1 MSTPW
6 QVLYRLDATQANM
19 QDHIHVNSPCKL
31 TCDALQILNNTQTHK
46 TFLQLKIS
54 NPLDVS
60 QTSCAAS
67 ITLHAH
73 NGQDYVFPQEPLAL
87 SLDAH
92 ASFEM
97 EPLEISVQDVTSA
110 DVYIWQNSDS
120 HASNSLESDP
130 VEPAVNPAAG
140 VMPEAVNPAA
150 GVIPEAVNPAAGV
163 MPEVGVIPELAVEP
177 TVNPTADVMP
187 TMVMPS
193 ANNLADND
201 QGLTAQTDA
210 LSNDSTTAQPHT
222 IGYVQAANTHA
233 LKQQTPA
240 QKNKKKIIVISLIV
254 ALVCIAAIAAGAF
267 WYLHNQ
273 QVQNQQQEQADQ
285 DATSEDSSADQ
296 SDNSPSKTPATLSI
310 SCNPSKPF
318 WGIWV
323 YESDDKKD
331 ADDHAHDF
339 TSHGFTAIT
348 VDTATIP
355 EAKFTKKYAV
365 TVGTWKD
372 EASTK
377 DAIQALKDA
386 GYGTFKPTY
395 SGKISS
401 SSSAASVTLECVSST
416 GTTLSGSV
424 RRDANGYVLA
434 DSDTHTYTA
443 EEITAKN
450 LTPAELCIA
459 WNEPFAR
466 KGYAFSNAGLQTYF
480 ERNCPWYKCTHA
492 SVSLQGVE
500 AANNELFK
508 SYAKEHSDF
517 SPWLYLKV

>member
-97 EPLEISVQDVTSA
+97 EPLEISVQDVASA
-110 DVYIWQNSDS
+110 DVYTWQNADA
-120 HASNSLESDP
+120 HEVNSLESDAI
-130 VEPAVNPAAG
+130 EPAVNPAAG
-140 VMPEAVNPAA
+140 VMPEAVNPA
-150 GVIPEAVNPAAGV
+150 V
-163 MPEVGVIPELAVEP
+163 
-177 TVNPTADVMP
+177 DVMP
-187 TMVMPS
+187 TTVMPS
-193 ANNLADND
+193 ANNLADNN
-201 QGLTAQTDA
+201 QGLTAQTGA
-210 LSNDSTTAQPHT
+210 LNSDSTAAQPHT
-222 IGYVQAANTHA
+222 IGYVQAANA
-233 LKQQTPA
+233 SVPKQKA
-240 QKNKKKIIVISLIV
+240 QKNKKKIIIISLIV

-267 WYLHNQ
+267 WYLHTQ
-273 QVQNQQQEQADQ
+273 QEQNQQQEQANQ

-296 SDNSPSKTPATLSI
+296 SDNSSSKATATLSI

-331 ADDHAHDF
+331 ADDHSHDF

-348 VDTATIP
+348 VDTVTIP

>member
-97 EPLEISVQDVTSA
+97 EPLEISVQDVTGA
-110 DVYIWQNSDS
+110 DVYIWQNADA
-120 HASNSLESDP
+120 HEANSLESDAI
-130 VEPAVNPAAG
+130 EPAVNPAAG

-150 GVIPEAVNPAAGV
+150 GV
-163 MPEVGVIPELAVEP
+163 MPEPAVEP

-193 ANNLADND
+193 VNNLADNHQD
-201 QGLTAQTDA
+201 LTAQTGA
-210 LSNDSTTAQPHT
+210 LNSDSTTAQPHT
-222 IGYVQAANTHA
+222 IGYVQAANA
-233 LKQQTPA
+233 SVPKQKA
-240 QKNKKKIIVISLIV
+240 QKNKKKIIIISLIV

-267 WYLHNQ
+267 WYLHTQ
-273 QVQNQQQEQADQ
+273 QEQNQQQEQANQ
-285 DATSEDSSADQ
+285 DATSKDSSADQ
-296 SDNSPSKTPATLSI
+296 SDNSSSKATATLSI

-372 EASTK
+372 EVSTK
-377 DAIQALKDA
+377 DAVQALKDA

-508 SYAKEHSDF
+508 SYAKGRGDY

>member
-97 EPLEISVQDVTSA
+97 EPLEISVQDVASA
-110 DVYIWQNSDS
+110 DVYIWQNADA
-120 HASNSLESDP
+120 HEVNSLESDAI
-130 VEPAVNPAAG
+130 EPAVNPAAG
-140 VMPEAVNPAA
+140 VMPEAVNPA
-150 GVIPEAVNPAAGV
+150 V
-163 MPEVGVIPELAVEP
+163 
-177 TVNPTADVMP
+177 DVMP
-187 TMVMPS
+187 TTVMPS
-193 ANNLADND
+193 ANNLADNN
-201 QGLTAQTDA
+201 QGLTAQTGA
-210 LSNDSTTAQPHT
+210 LNSDSTAAQPHT

-233 LKQQTPA
+233 PKQQTPV
-240 QKNKKKIIVISLIV
+240 QKNKKKIIIISLIV

-267 WYLHNQ
+267 WYLHTQ
-273 QVQNQQQEQADQ
+273 QEQNQQQEQADQ
-285 DATSEDSSADQ
+285 DVTSEDSSADQ
-296 SDNSPSKTPATLSI
+296 SDNSSSKTPATLSI

-377 DAIQALKDA
+377 DAVQALKDA
-386 GYGTFKPTY
+386 GYGTFKPSY

-401 SSSAASVTLECVSST
+401 SSSATSVTLECVSST
-416 GTTLSGSV
+416 GATLSGSV

-434 DSDTHTYTA
+434 DSDTHTYIA

-508 SYAKEHSDF
+508 SYAKGRGDY

>member
-6 QVLYRLDATQANM
+6 QVLYRLDATQTNM
-19 QDHIHVNSPCKL
+19 QDHIHVNSLCKL

-54 NPLDVS
+54 NPFDAP

-67 ITLHAH
+67 ITLHARD
-73 NGQDYVFPQEPLAL
+73 GQDYVFPQEPLAL

-97 EPLEISVQDVTSA
+97 EPLEISVQDVTGA

-120 HASNSLESDP
+120 HESNSLESDA
-130 VEPAVNPAAG
+130 VEPTVDSAAG
-140 VMPEAVNPAA
+140 VVTEAVNPAA
-150 GVIPEAVNPAAGV
+150 GVVPEA
-163 MPEVGVIPELAVEP
+163 GVIPEPAVEP

-193 ANNLADND
+193 VNNLADNN
-201 QGLTAQTDA
+201 QGLTAQIGA
-210 LSNDSTTAQPHT
+210 LPNVSATTQPHT
-222 IGYVQAANTHA
+222 MGYMQSANA
-233 LKQQTPA
+233 SASKQKA
-240 QKNKKKIIVISLIV
+240 QKNKKKIIIISLIV
-254 ALVCIAAIAAGAF
+254 ALVCITAIAAGAF
-267 WYLHNQ
+267 WYLHTQ
-273 QVQNQQQEQADQ
+273 QEQNQQQEQADQ

-296 SDNSPSKTPATLSI
+296 SDNSSSKTPATLSI

-377 DAIQALKDA
+377 DAVQALKDA

-401 SSSAASVTLECVSST
+401 PSSAASVTLECVSST
-416 GTTLSGSV
+416 GATLSGSV

-434 DSDTHTYTA
+434 DSDTHAYTA
-443 EEITAKN
+443 EELAAKN
-450 LTPAELCIA
+450 LTPAELCVA

-466 KGYAFSNAGLQTYF
+466 KGYWFSNTGLQTYF

-508 SYAKEHSDF
+508 SYAKGRGDY

>member
-6 QVLYRLDATQANM
+6 QVLYRLDATQTNM

-54 NPLDVS
+54 NPFDAP

-67 ITLHAH
+67 ITLHTRD
-73 NGQDYVFPQEPLAL
+73 GQGYVFPQEPLAL

-97 EPLEISVQDVTSA
+97 EPLEISVQDVTGA
-110 DVYIWQNSDS
+110 DVYIWQNADA
-120 HASNSLESDP
+120 HEANSLESDA
-130 VEPAVNPAAG
+130 VEPAVDSVAG
-140 VMPEAVNPAA
+140 VVPEA
-150 GVIPEAVNPAAGV
+150 GVIPEP
-163 MPEVGVIPELAVEP
+163 AVEP

-193 ANNLADND
+193 VNNLADNN
-201 QGLTAQTDA
+201 QGLTAQIGA
-210 LSNDSTTAQPHT
+210 LPNVSAAIQPHT

-233 LKQQTPA
+233 PKQQTPA

-273 QVQNQQQEQADQ
+273 QVQNQQQKQADQ
-285 DATSEDSSADQ
+285 DVTSEDSSADQ
-296 SDNSPSKTPATLSI
+296 SDNSSSKTPATLSI

-355 EAKFTKKYAV
+355 AAKFIKKYAV

-377 DAIQALKDA
+377 DAVQALKDA
-386 GYGTFKPTY
+386 GYGTFKPSY

-401 SSSAASVTLECVSST
+401 SSSATSVTLECVSST
-416 GTTLSGSV
+416 GATLSGSV

-434 DSDTHTYTA
+434 DSDTHAYTT
-443 EEITAKN
+443 EELAAKN
-450 LTPAELCIA
+450 LTPAELCVA

-466 KGYAFSNAGLQTYF
+466 KGYWFSNTGLQTYF

-508 SYAKEHSDF
+508 SYAKGRGDY

>member
-97 EPLEISVQDVTSA
+97 EPLEISVQDVASA
-110 DVYIWQNSDS
+110 DVYIWQNADA
-120 HASNSLESDP
+120 HESNSIESDV

-140 VMPEAVNPAA
+140 VA
-150 GVIPEAVNPAAGV
+150 PEAVNPAAGV
-163 MPEVGVIPELAVEP
+163 MPEPAVEP

-193 ANNLADND
+193 VNNLADNHQD
-201 QGLTAQTDA
+201 LTAQTGA
-210 LSNDSTTAQPHT
+210 LNSDSTTAQPHT
-222 IGYVQAANTHA
+222 IGYVQAANA
-233 LKQQTPA
+233 SVPKQKA
-240 QKNKKKIIVISLIV
+240 QKNKKKIIIISLIV

-267 WYLHNQ
+267 WYLHTQ
-273 QVQNQQQEQADQ
+273 QEQNQQQEQANQ

-296 SDNSPSKTPATLSI
+296 SDNSSSKATATLSI

-348 VDTATIP
+348 VDTVTIP

-508 SYAKEHSDF
+508 SYAKGRGDY

>member
-150 GVIPEAVNPAAGV
+150 GV

-177 TVNPTADVMP
+177 TVNPTADVIP

-193 ANNLADND
+193 ANNLADNN

-210 LSNDSTTAQPHT
+210 LNSDSTTAQPHT

-233 LKQQTPA
+233 PKQQTPV
-240 QKNKKKIIVISLIV
+240 QKNKKKIIIISLIV
-254 ALVCIAAIAAGAF
+254 ALVCIAAIAAG
-267 WYLHNQ
+267 
-273 QVQNQQQEQADQ
+273 
-285 DATSEDSSADQ
+285 
-296 SDNSPSKTPATLSI
+296 
-310 SCNPSKPF
+310 
-318 WGIWV
+318 
-323 YESDDKKD
+323 
-331 ADDHAHDF
+331 
-339 TSHGFTAIT
+339 
-348 VDTATIP
+348 
-355 EAKFTKKYAV
+355 
-365 TVGTWKD
+365 
-372 EASTK
+372 
-377 DAIQALKDA
+377 
-386 GYGTFKPTY
+386 TF
-395 SGKISS
+395 
-401 SSSAASVTLECVSST
+401 
-416 GTTLSGSV
+416 
-424 RRDANGYVLA
+424 
-434 DSDTHTYTA
+434 
-443 EEITAKN
+443 
-450 LTPAELCIA
+450 
-459 WNEPFAR
+459 
-466 KGYAFSNAGLQTYF
+466 
-480 ERNCPWYKCTHA
+480 
-492 SVSLQGVE
+492 
-500 AANNELFK
+500 
-508 SYAKEHSDF
+508 
-517 SPWLYLKV
+517 

>member
-97 EPLEISVQDVTSA
+97 EPLEISVQDVASA
-110 DVYIWQNSDS
+110 DVYIWQNADA
-120 HASNSLESDP
+120 HEVNSLESDAI
-130 VEPAVNPAAG
+130 EPAVNPAAG
-140 VMPEAVNPAA
+140 VMPEP
-150 GVIPEAVNPAAGV
+150 
-163 MPEVGVIPELAVEP
+163 AVEP

-193 ANNLADND
+193 ANNLADNN
-201 QGLTAQTDA
+201 QGLTAQTGA
-210 LSNDSTTAQPHT
+210 LNSDSTTAQPHT
-222 IGYVQAANTHA
+222 IGYVQAANA
-233 LKQQTPA
+233 SVPKQKA
-240 QKNKKKIIVISLIV
+240 QKNKKKIIIISLIV

-267 WYLHNQ
+267 WYLHTQ
-273 QVQNQQQEQADQ
+273 QEQNQQQEQANQ

-296 SDNSPSKTPATLSI
+296 SDNSSSKATATLSI

-348 VDTATIP
+348 VDTVTIP

-508 SYAKEHSDF
+508 SYAKGRGDY

>member
-54 NPLDVS
+54 NPLDAP

-92 ASFEM
+92 TSFEM
-97 EPLEISVQDVTSA
+97 EPLEISVQDVASA
-110 DVYIWQNSDS
+110 DVYMWQNSDS
-120 HASNSLESDP
+120 HESNSLESDA
-130 VEPAVNPAAG
+130 VEPAVNP
-140 VMPEAVNPAA
+140 
-150 GVIPEAVNPAAGV
+150 
-163 MPEVGVIPELAVEP
+163 
-177 TVNPTADVMP
+177 TADVIP

-193 ANNLADND
+193 ANNLADNN

-210 LSNDSTTAQPHT
+210 LNSDSTTAQPHT

-233 LKQQTPA
+233 PKQQTPV
-240 QKNKKKIIVISLIV
+240 QKNKKKIIIISLIV

-267 WYLHNQ
+267 WYLHTQ
-273 QVQNQQQEQADQ
+273 QEQNQQQEQADQ
-285 DATSEDSSADQ
+285 DVTSEDSSADQ
-296 SDNSPSKTPATLSI
+296 SDNSSSKTPATLSI

-377 DAIQALKDA
+377 DAVQALKDA
-386 GYGTFKPTY
+386 GYGTFKPSY

-401 SSSAASVTLECVSST
+401 SSSATSVTLECVSST
-416 GTTLSGSV
+416 GATLSGSV

-434 DSDTHTYTA
+434 DSDTHEYTA
-443 EEITAKN
+443 EELAAKN

-508 SYAKEHSDF
+508 SYAKGRGDY

>member
-97 EPLEISVQDVTSA
+97 EPLEISVQDVASA
-110 DVYIWQNSDS
+110 DVYIWQNADA
-120 HASNSLESDP
+120 HEVNSLESDAI
-130 VEPAVNPAAG
+130 EPAVNPAAG
-140 VMPEAVNPAA
+140 VMPEAVNPA
-150 GVIPEAVNPAAGV
+150 V
-163 MPEVGVIPELAVEP
+163 
-177 TVNPTADVMP
+177 DVMP
-187 TMVMPS
+187 TTVMPS
-193 ANNLADND
+193 ANNLADNN
-201 QGLTAQTDA
+201 QGLTAQTGA
-210 LSNDSTTAQPHT
+210 LNSDSTAAQPHT
-222 IGYVQAANTHA
+222 IGYVQAANA
-233 LKQQTPA
+233 SVPKQKA
-240 QKNKKKIIVISLIV
+240 QKNKKKIIIISLIV

-267 WYLHNQ
+267 WYLHTQ
-273 QVQNQQQEQADQ
+273 QEQNQQQEQANQ

-296 SDNSPSKTPATLSI
+296 SDNSSSKATATLSI

-348 VDTATIP
+348 VDTVTIP

-508 SYAKEHSDF
+508 SYAKGRGDY

>member
-97 EPLEISVQDVTSA
+97 EPLEISVQDVASA
-110 DVYIWQNSDS
+110 DVYTWQNADA
-120 HASNSLESDP
+120 HEVNSLESDAI
-130 VEPAVNPAAG
+130 EPAVNPAAG
-140 VMPEAVNPAA
+140 VMPEAVNPA
-150 GVIPEAVNPAAGV
+150 V
-163 MPEVGVIPELAVEP
+163 
-177 TVNPTADVMP
+177 DVMP
-187 TMVMPS
+187 TTVMPS
-193 ANNLADND
+193 ANNLADNN
-201 QGLTAQTDA
+201 QGLTAQTGA
-210 LSNDSTTAQPHT
+210 LNSDSTAAQPHT
-222 IGYVQAANTHA
+222 IGYVQAANA
-233 LKQQTPA
+233 SVPKQKA
-240 QKNKKKIIVISLIV
+240 QKNKKKIIIISLIV

-267 WYLHNQ
+267 WYLHTQ
-273 QVQNQQQEQADQ
+273 QEQNQQQEQANQ

-296 SDNSPSKTPATLSI
+296 SDNSSSKATATLSI

-331 ADDHAHDF
+331 ADDHSHDF

-348 VDTATIP
+348 VDTVTIP

-508 SYAKEHSDF
+508 SYAKGRGDY

>member
-1 MSTPW
+1 
-6 QVLYRLDATQANM
+6 M

-54 NPLDVS
+54 NPLDAP

-67 ITLHAH
+67 ITLHARD
-73 NGQDYVFPQEPLAL
+73 GQDYVFPQEPLAV

-97 EPLEISVQDVTSA
+97 EALEISVQDVASA

-120 HASNSLESDP
+120 HESNSLESDAL
-130 VEPAVNPAAG
+130 ESAVNPAAG
-140 VMPEAVNPAA
+140 VVP
-150 GVIPEAVNPAAGV
+150 
-163 MPEVGVIPELAVEP
+163 EP

-193 ANNLADND
+193 ANNLADNN
-201 QGLTAQTDA
+201 QGLTAQTGA
-210 LSNDSTTAQPHT
+210 LNSDSTTAQPHT

-233 LKQQTPA
+233 PKQQTPA
-240 QKNKKKIIVISLIV
+240 QKNKKKIIIISLIV
-254 ALVCIAAIAAGAF
+254 ALVCIATIAAGAF
-267 WYLHNQ
+267 WYLHTQ
-273 QVQNQQQEQADQ
+273 QEQNQQQEQASQ
-285 DATSEDSSADQ
+285 DSTSEDSSADQ
-296 SDNSPSKTPATLSI
+296 SDNSSSKATATLSI

-434 DSDTHTYTA
+434 DSDTHAYTA

>member
-1 MSTPW
+1 
-6 QVLYRLDATQANM
+6 M

-97 EPLEISVQDVTSA
+97 EPLEISVQDVASA
-110 DVYIWQNSDS
+110 DVYIWQNADA
-120 HASNSLESDP
+120 HEVNSLESDAI
-130 VEPAVNPAAG
+130 EPAVNPAAG
-140 VMPEAVNPAA
+140 VMPEAVNPA
-150 GVIPEAVNPAAGV
+150 V
-163 MPEVGVIPELAVEP
+163 
-177 TVNPTADVMP
+177 DVMP
-187 TMVMPS
+187 TTVMPS
-193 ANNLADND
+193 ANNLADNN
-201 QGLTAQTDA
+201 QGLTAQTGA
-210 LSNDSTTAQPHT
+210 LNSDSTAAQPHT
-222 IGYVQAANTHA
+222 IGYVQAANA
-233 LKQQTPA
+233 SVPKQKA
-240 QKNKKKIIVISLIV
+240 QKNKKKIIIISLIV

-267 WYLHNQ
+267 WYLHTQ
-273 QVQNQQQEQADQ
+273 QEQNQQQEQANQ

-296 SDNSPSKTPATLSI
+296 SDNSSSKATATLSI

-348 VDTATIP
+348 VDTVTIP

-443 EEITAKN
+443 EEITAKK

-508 SYAKEHSDF
+508 SYAKGRGDY

>member
-97 EPLEISVQDVTSA
+97 EPLEISVQDVTGA
-110 DVYIWQNSDS
+110 DVYIWQNADA
-120 HASNSLESDP
+120 HEANSLESDAI
-130 VEPAVNPAAG
+130 EPAVNPAAG
-140 VMPEAVNPAA
+140 VMPEAVNPA
-150 GVIPEAVNPAAGV
+150 V
-163 MPEVGVIPELAVEP
+163 
-177 TVNPTADVMP
+177 DVMP
-187 TMVMPS
+187 TTVMPS
-193 ANNLADND
+193 ANNLADNN
-201 QGLTAQTDA
+201 QGLTAQTGA
-210 LSNDSTTAQPHT
+210 LNSDSTAAQPHT
-222 IGYVQAANTHA
+222 IGYVQAANA
-233 LKQQTPA
+233 SVPKQKA
-240 QKNKKKIIVISLIV
+240 QKNKKKIIIISLIV

-267 WYLHNQ
+267 WYLHTQ
-273 QVQNQQQEQADQ
+273 QEQNQQQEQANQ

-296 SDNSPSKTPATLSI
+296 SDNSSSKATATLSI

-348 VDTATIP
+348 VDTVTIP

-508 SYAKEHSDF
+508 SYAKGRGDY

>member
-1 MSTPW
+1 
-6 QVLYRLDATQANM
+6 M

-97 EPLEISVQDVTSA
+97 EPLEISVQDVTGA
-110 DVYIWQNSDS
+110 DVYIWQNADA
-120 HASNSLESDP
+120 HEANSLESDAI
-130 VEPAVNPAAG
+130 EPAVNPAAG
-140 VMPEAVNPAA
+140 VMPEAVNPA
-150 GVIPEAVNPAAGV
+150 V
-163 MPEVGVIPELAVEP
+163 
-177 TVNPTADVMP
+177 DVMP
-187 TMVMPS
+187 TTVMPS
-193 ANNLADND
+193 ANNLADNN
-201 QGLTAQTDA
+201 QGLTAQTGA
-210 LSNDSTTAQPHT
+210 LNSDSTAAQPHT
-222 IGYVQAANTHA
+222 IGYVQAANA
-233 LKQQTPA
+233 SVPKQKA
-240 QKNKKKIIVISLIV
+240 QKNKKKIIIISLIV

-267 WYLHNQ
+267 WYLHTQ
-273 QVQNQQQEQADQ
+273 QEQNQQQEQANQ

-296 SDNSPSKTPATLSI
+296 SDNSSSKATATLSI

-348 VDTATIP
+348 VDTVTIP

-508 SYAKEHSDF
+508 SYAKGRGDY

>member
-1 MSTPW
+1 
-6 QVLYRLDATQANM
+6 M

-31 TCDALQILNNTQTHK
+31 ICDALQILNNTQTHK

-54 NPLDVS
+54 NPFDAP
-60 QTSCAAS
+60 QASCAVS
-67 ITLHAH
+67 ITLHARD
-73 NGQDYVFPQEPLAL
+73 GQDYVFPQEPLAL

-97 EPLEISVQDVTSA
+97 EPLEISVQDVTGA
-110 DVYIWQNSDS
+110 DVYMWQNADA
-120 HASNSLESDP
+120 HEDNSLEADAL
-130 VEPAVNPAAG
+130 EPAVNPAAGVVPEAGVMPEAVNPAAG

-150 GVIPEAVNPAAGV
+150 GVVPEPAVNPAA
-163 MPEVGVIPELAVEP
+163 
-177 TVNPTADVMP
+177 DVMP
-187 TMVMPS
+187 TIAMPS
-193 ANNLADND
+193 VNNIADNN
-201 QGLTAQTDA
+201 QGLTAQTGA
-210 LSNDSTTAQPHT
+210 LPNVSAAAQPHT
-222 IGYVQAANTHA
+222 MDYAQATNAVA
-233 LKQQTPA
+233 PKQKA
-240 QKNKKKIIVISLIV
+240 QKNKKKIIIISLIV

-267 WYLHNQ
+267 WYLHTQ
-273 QVQNQQQEQADQ
+273 QEQNQQQEQTDQ
-285 DATSEDSSADQ
+285 DATSEDSSTDQ
-296 SDNSPSKTPATLSI
+296 SDDNSSKTPATLSI

-377 DAIQALKDA
+377 DAVQALQDA
-386 GYGTFKPTY
+386 GYGTFKPSY

-401 SSSAASVTLECVSST
+401 SASATSVTLECVSST
-416 GTTLSGSV
+416 GATLSGSV

-434 DSDTHTYTA
+434 DSDTHAYTA
-443 EEITAKN
+443 EELAAKN
-450 LTPAELCIA
+450 LTPAELCVA

-466 KGYAFSNAGLQTYF
+466 KGYAFSNSGLQTYF

-492 SVSLQGVE
+492 NVSLQGVE

-508 SYAKEHSDF
+508 SYAKGRGGY

>member
-97 EPLEISVQDVTSA
+97 EPLEISVQDVASA
-110 DVYIWQNSDS
+110 DVYIWQNADA
-120 HASNSLESDP
+120 HEVNSLESDAI
-130 VEPAVNPAAG
+130 EPAVNPAAG
-140 VMPEAVNPAA
+140 VMPEAVNPA
-150 GVIPEAVNPAAGV
+150 V
-163 MPEVGVIPELAVEP
+163 
-177 TVNPTADVMP
+177 DVMP
-187 TMVMPS
+187 TTVMPS
-193 ANNLADND
+193 ANNLADNN
-201 QGLTAQTDA
+201 QGLTAQTGA
-210 LSNDSTTAQPHT
+210 LNSDSTAAQPHT
-222 IGYVQAANTHA
+222 IGYVQAANA
-233 LKQQTPA
+233 SVPKQKA
-240 QKNKKKIIVISLIV
+240 QKNKKKIIIISLIV

-267 WYLHNQ
+267 WYLHTQ
-273 QVQNQQQEQADQ
+273 QEQNQQQEQANQ

-296 SDNSPSKTPATLSI
+296 SDNSSSKATATLSI

-348 VDTATIP
+348 VDTVTIP

-508 SYAKEHSDF
+508 SYAKGRGDY
-517 SPWLYLKV
+517 SPWLYLKVQLWACTIGEIVKA

>member
-97 EPLEISVQDVTSA
+97 EPLEISVQDVASA
-110 DVYIWQNSDS
+110 DVYIWQNADA
-120 HASNSLESDP
+120 HEVNSLESDAI
-130 VEPAVNPAAG
+130 EPAVNPAAG
-140 VMPEAVNPAA
+140 VMPEAVNPA
-150 GVIPEAVNPAAGV
+150 V
-163 MPEVGVIPELAVEP
+163 
-177 TVNPTADVMP
+177 DVMP
-187 TMVMPS
+187 TTVMPS
-193 ANNLADND
+193 ANNLADNN
-201 QGLTAQTDA
+201 QGLTAQTGA
-210 LSNDSTTAQPHT
+210 LNSDSTAAQPHT
-222 IGYVQAANTHA
+222 IGYVQAANA
-233 LKQQTPA
+233 SVPKQKA
-240 QKNKKKIIVISLIV
+240 QKNKKKIIIISLIV

-267 WYLHNQ
+267 WYLHTQ
-273 QVQNQQQEQADQ
+273 QEQNQQQEQADQ
-285 DATSEDSSADQ
+285 DVTSEDSSADQ
-296 SDNSPSKTPATLSI
+296 SDNSSSKTPATLSI

-377 DAIQALKDA
+377 DAVQALKDA
-386 GYGTFKPTY
+386 GYGTFKPSY

-401 SSSAASVTLECVSST
+401 SSSDTSVTLECVSST
-416 GTTLSGSV
+416 GATLSGSV

-434 DSDTHTYTA
+434 DSDTHEYTA
-443 EEITAKN
+443 EELAAKN

-508 SYAKEHSDF
+508 SYAKGRGDY

>member
-1 MSTPW
+1 
-6 QVLYRLDATQANM
+6 
-19 QDHIHVNSPCKL
+19 
-31 TCDALQILNNTQTHK
+31 
-46 TFLQLKIS
+46 
-54 NPLDVS
+54 
-60 QTSCAAS
+60 
-67 ITLHAH
+67 
-73 NGQDYVFPQEPLAL
+73 
-87 SLDAH
+87 
-92 ASFEM
+92 
-97 EPLEISVQDVTSA
+97 
-110 DVYIWQNSDS
+110 
-120 HASNSLESDP
+120 
-130 VEPAVNPAAG
+130 
-140 VMPEAVNPAA
+140 
-150 GVIPEAVNPAAGV
+150 
-163 MPEVGVIPELAVEP
+163 
-177 TVNPTADVMP
+177 
-187 TMVMPS
+187 MPS
-193 ANNLADND
+193 ANNLADNN
-201 QGLTAQTDA
+201 QGLTAQTGA
-210 LSNDSTTAQPHT
+210 LNSDSTAAQPHT
-222 IGYVQAANTHA
+222 IGYVQAANA
-233 LKQQTPA
+233 SVPKQKA
-240 QKNKKKIIVISLIV
+240 QKNKKKIIIISLIV

-267 WYLHNQ
+267 WYLHTQ
-273 QVQNQQQEQADQ
+273 QEQNQQQEQANQ

-296 SDNSPSKTPATLSI
+296 SDNSSSKATATLSI

-348 VDTATIP
+348 VDTVTIP

-508 SYAKEHSDF
+508 SYAKGRGDY

>member
-97 EPLEISVQDVTSA
+97 EPLEISVQDVASA
-110 DVYIWQNSDS
+110 DVYIWQNADA
-120 HASNSLESDP
+120 HEVNSLESDAI
-130 VEPAVNPAAG
+130 EPAVNPAAG
-140 VMPEAVNPAA
+140 VMPEAVNPA
-150 GVIPEAVNPAAGV
+150 V
-163 MPEVGVIPELAVEP
+163 
-177 TVNPTADVMP
+177 DVMP
-187 TMVMPS
+187 TTVMPS
-193 ANNLADND
+193 ANNLADNN
-201 QGLTAQTDA
+201 QGLTAQTGA
-210 LSNDSTTAQPHT
+210 LNSDSTAAQPHT
-222 IGYVQAANTHA
+222 IGYVQAANA
-233 LKQQTPA
+233 SVPKQKA
-240 QKNKKKIIVISLIV
+240 QKNKKKIIIISLIV

-267 WYLHNQ
+267 WYLHTQ
-273 QVQNQQQEQADQ
+273 QEQNQQQEQANQ

-296 SDNSPSKTPATLSI
+296 SDNSSSKATATLSI

-348 VDTATIP
+348 VDTVTIP

>member
-60 QTSCAAS
+60 PTSCAAS

-97 EPLEISVQDVTSA
+97 EPLEISVQDVASA
-110 DVYIWQNSDS
+110 DVYIWQNADA
-120 HASNSLESDP
+120 HEVNSLESDAI
-130 VEPAVNPAAG
+130 EPAVNPAAG
-140 VMPEAVNPAA
+140 VMPEAVNPA
-150 GVIPEAVNPAAGV
+150 V
-163 MPEVGVIPELAVEP
+163 
-177 TVNPTADVMP
+177 DVMP
-187 TMVMPS
+187 TTVMPS
-193 ANNLADND
+193 ANNLADNN
-201 QGLTAQTDA
+201 QGLTAQTGA
-210 LSNDSTTAQPHT
+210 LNSDSTAAQPHT
-222 IGYVQAANTHA
+222 IGYVQAANA
-233 LKQQTPA
+233 SVPKQKA
-240 QKNKKKIIVISLIV
+240 QKNKKKIIIISLIV

-267 WYLHNQ
+267 WYLHTQ
-273 QVQNQQQEQADQ
+273 QEQNQQQEQANQ

-296 SDNSPSKTPATLSI
+296 SDNSSSKATATLSI

-348 VDTATIP
+348 VDTVTIP

-508 SYAKEHSDF
+508 SYAKGRGDY

>member
-6 QVLYRLDATQANM
+6 QVLYRLDATQTNM

-97 EPLEISVQDVTSA
+97 EPLEISVQDVASA
-110 DVYIWQNSDS
+110 DVYIWQNADA
-120 HASNSLESDP
+120 HEVNSLESDAI
-130 VEPAVNPAAG
+130 EPAVNPAAG
-140 VMPEAVNPAA
+140 VMPEAVNPA
-150 GVIPEAVNPAAGV
+150 V
-163 MPEVGVIPELAVEP
+163 
-177 TVNPTADVMP
+177 DVMP
-187 TMVMPS
+187 TTVMPS
-193 ANNLADND
+193 ANNLADNN
-201 QGLTAQTDA
+201 QGLTAQTGA
-210 LSNDSTTAQPHT
+210 LNSDSTAAQPHT
-222 IGYVQAANTHA
+222 IGYVQAANA
-233 LKQQTPA
+233 SVPKQKA
-240 QKNKKKIIVISLIV
+240 QKNKKKIIIISLIV

-267 WYLHNQ
+267 WYLHTQ
-273 QVQNQQQEQADQ
+273 QEQNQQQEQADQ
-285 DATSEDSSADQ
+285 DVTSEDSSADQ
-296 SDNSPSKTPATLSI
+296 SDNSSSKTPATLSI

-377 DAIQALKDA
+377 DAVQALKDA
-386 GYGTFKPTY
+386 GYGTFKPSY

-401 SSSAASVTLECVSST
+401 SSSATSVTLECVSST
-416 GTTLSGSV
+416 GAMLSGSV

-434 DSDTHTYTA
+434 DSDTHEYTT
-443 EEITAKN
+443 EELAAKN

-508 SYAKEHSDF
+508 SYAKGRGDY

>member
-97 EPLEISVQDVTSA
+97 EPLEISVQDVASA
-110 DVYIWQNSDS
+110 DVYTWQNADA
-120 HASNSLESDP
+120 HEVNSLESDAI
-130 VEPAVNPAAG
+130 EPAVNPAAG
-140 VMPEAVNPAA
+140 VMPEAVNPA
-150 GVIPEAVNPAAGV
+150 V
-163 MPEVGVIPELAVEP
+163 
-177 TVNPTADVMP
+177 DVMP
-187 TMVMPS
+187 TTVMPS
-193 ANNLADND
+193 ANNLADNN
-201 QGLTAQTDA
+201 QGLTAQTGA
-210 LSNDSTTAQPHT
+210 LNSDSTAAQPHT
-222 IGYVQAANTHA
+222 IGYVQAANA
-233 LKQQTPA
+233 SVPKQKA
-240 QKNKKKIIVISLIV
+240 QKNKKKIIIISLIV

-267 WYLHNQ
+267 WYLHTQ
-273 QVQNQQQEQADQ
+273 QEQNQQQEQANQ

-296 SDNSPSKTPATLSI
+296 SDNSSSKATATLSI

-348 VDTATIP
+348 VDTVTIP

>member
-54 NPLDVS
+54 NPLDVP

-73 NGQDYVFPQEPLAL
+73 DGQDYVFPQEPLAL

-97 EPLEISVQDVTSA
+97 EPLEISVQDVTGA
-110 DVYIWQNSDS
+110 DVYIWQNADA
-120 HASNSLESDP
+120 HESNSIKSDV
-130 VEPAVNPAAG
+130 VEPAVNPAAGAIPEAG

-150 GVIPEAVNPAAGV
+150 
-163 MPEVGVIPELAVEP
+163 
-177 TVNPTADVMP
+177 DVMP
-187 TMVMPS
+187 TTVMPS
-193 ANNLADND
+193 VNNLADNN
-201 QGLTAQTDA
+201 QGLTAQTGG
-210 LSNDSTTAQPHT
+210 LPNVSTAAQPLT
-222 IGYVQAANTHA
+222 LDYVHAANAHA
-233 LKQQTPA
+233 SKQQE
-240 QKNKKKIIVISLIV
+240 QNNKKKIIVISLIV

-267 WYLHNQ
+267 WYLHTQ
-273 QVQNQQQEQADQ
+273 QEQNQQQEQANQ
-285 DATSEDSSADQ
+285 DATSQDSSADQ
-296 SDNSPSKTPATLSI
+296 SDNSSSKATATLSI

-372 EASTK
+372 EVSTK
-377 DAIQALKDA
+377 DAVQALKDA

-434 DSDTHTYTA
+434 DSDTHAYTT

-508 SYAKEHSDF
+508 SYAKGRGDY

>member
-97 EPLEISVQDVTSA
+97 EPLEISVQDVASA
-110 DVYIWQNSDS
+110 DVYIWQNADA
-120 HASNSLESDP
+120 HEVNSLESDAI
-130 VEPAVNPAAG
+130 EPAVNPAAG
-140 VMPEAVNPAA
+140 VMPEAVNPA
-150 GVIPEAVNPAAGV
+150 V
-163 MPEVGVIPELAVEP
+163 
-177 TVNPTADVMP
+177 DVMP
-187 TMVMPS
+187 TTVMPS
-193 ANNLADND
+193 ANNLADNN

-210 LSNDSTTAQPHT
+210 LNSDSTTAQPHT

-233 LKQQTPA
+233 PKQQTPV
-240 QKNKKKIIVISLIV
+240 QKNKKKIIIISLIV

-273 QVQNQQQEQADQ
+273 QVQNQQQEQANQ
-285 DATSEDSSADQ
+285 DATSQDSSADQ
-296 SDNSPSKTPATLSI
+296 SDNSSSKATVTLSI

-517 SPWLYLKV
+517 SPWLYLKVQFGRARFGENVKA

>member
-1 MSTPW
+1 M
-6 QVLYRLDATQANM
+6 
-19 QDHIHVNSPCKL
+19 
-31 TCDALQILNNTQTHK
+31 
-46 TFLQLKIS
+46 
-54 NPLDVS
+54 
-60 QTSCAAS
+60 
-67 ITLHAH
+67 
-73 NGQDYVFPQEPLAL
+73 
-87 SLDAH
+87 
-92 ASFEM
+92 
-97 EPLEISVQDVTSA
+97 
-110 DVYIWQNSDS
+110 
-120 HASNSLESDP
+120 
-130 VEPAVNPAAG
+130 
-140 VMPEAVNPAA
+140 
-150 GVIPEAVNPAAGV
+150 
-163 MPEVGVIPELAVEP
+163 
-177 TVNPTADVMP
+177 
-187 TMVMPS
+187 
-193 ANNLADND
+193 
-201 QGLTAQTDA
+201 
-210 LSNDSTTAQPHT
+210 
-222 IGYVQAANTHA
+222 
-233 LKQQTPA
+233 
-240 QKNKKKIIVISLIV
+240 
-254 ALVCIAAIAAGAF
+254 
-267 WYLHNQ
+267 
-273 QVQNQQQEQADQ
+273 QNQQQEQADQ

-296 SDNSPSKTPATLSI
+296 SDNSSSKTPATLSI

-377 DAIQALKDA
+377 DAVQALKDA
-386 GYGTFKPTY
+386 GYGTFKPSY

-401 SSSAASVTLECVSST
+401 SSSATSVTLECVSST
-416 GTTLSGSV
+416 GATLSGSV

-434 DSDTHTYTA
+434 DSDTHEYTA
-443 EEITAKN
+443 EELAAKN
-450 LTPAELCIA
+450 LTPAELCVA

-466 KGYAFSNAGLQTYF
+466 KGYAFSNAGLQAYF

-508 SYAKEHSDF
+508 SYAKGRGDY

>member
-1 MSTPW
+1 
-6 QVLYRLDATQANM
+6 M

-54 NPLDVS
+54 NPLDAP

-67 ITLHAH
+67 ITLHARD
-73 NGQDYVFPQEPLAL
+73 GQDYVFPQEPLVL

-97 EPLEISVQDVTSA
+97 EPLEISVQDVASA

-120 HASNSLESDP
+120 HESNSLESDA

-140 VMPEAVNPAA
+140 VVPEAVNPA
-150 GVIPEAVNPAAGV
+150 V
-163 MPEVGVIPELAVEP
+163 
-177 TVNPTADVMP
+177 DVMP
-187 TMVMPS
+187 TTVMPS
-193 ANNLADND
+193 ANNLADNN
-201 QGLTAQTDA
+201 QGLTAQTGA
-210 LSNDSTTAQPHT
+210 LNSDSTAAQPHT
-222 IGYVQAANTHA
+222 IGYVQAANA
-233 LKQQTPA
+233 SVPKQKA
-240 QKNKKKIIVISLIV
+240 QKNKKKIIIISLIV

-267 WYLHNQ
+267 WYLHTQ
-273 QVQNQQQEQADQ
+273 QEQNQQQEQANQ

-296 SDNSPSKTPATLSI
+296 SDNSSSKATATLSI

-348 VDTATIP
+348 VDTVTIP

-508 SYAKEHSDF
+508 SYAKGRGDY

>member
-54 NPLDVS
+54 NPLDAP

-92 ASFEM
+92 TSFEM
-97 EPLEISVQDVTSA
+97 EPLEISVQDVASA

-120 HASNSLESDP
+120 HESNSLESDA
-130 VEPAVNPAAG
+130 VEPA
-140 VMPEAVNPAA
+140 
-150 GVIPEAVNPAAGV
+150 
-163 MPEVGVIPELAVEP
+163 
-177 TVNPTADVMP
+177 VNPTADVMP

-193 ANNLADND
+193 ANNLADNN

-296 SDNSPSKTPATLSI
+296 SDNSSSKTPATLSI

-508 SYAKEHSDF
+508 SYAKGRGDY

>member
-97 EPLEISVQDVTSA
+97 EPLEISVQDVASA
-110 DVYIWQNSDS
+110 DVYIWQNADA
-120 HASNSLESDP
+120 HEVNSLESDAI
-130 VEPAVNPAAG
+130 EPAVNPAAG
-140 VMPEAVNPAA
+140 VMPEAVNPA
-150 GVIPEAVNPAAGV
+150 V
-163 MPEVGVIPELAVEP
+163 
-177 TVNPTADVMP
+177 DVMP
-187 TMVMPS
+187 TTVMPS
-193 ANNLADND
+193 ANNLADNN
-201 QGLTAQTDA
+201 QGLTAQTGA
-210 LSNDSTTAQPHT
+210 LNSDSTAAQPHT
-222 IGYVQAANTHA
+222 IGYVQAANA
-233 LKQQTPA
+233 SVPKQKA
-240 QKNKKKIIVISLIV
+240 QKNKKKIIIISLIV

-267 WYLHNQ
+267 WYLHTQ
-273 QVQNQQQEQADQ
+273 QEQNQQQEQANQ

-296 SDNSPSKTPATLSI
+296 SDNSSSKATATLSI

-348 VDTATIP
+348 VDTVTIP

-508 SYAKEHSDF
+508 SYAKGHGDY

>member
-97 EPLEISVQDVTSA
+97 EPLEISVQDVASA
-110 DVYIWQNSDS
+110 DVYIWQNADA
-120 HASNSLESDP
+120 HEVNSLESDAI
-130 VEPAVNPAAG
+130 EPAVNPAAG
-140 VMPEAVNPAA
+140 VMPEAVNPA
-150 GVIPEAVNPAAGV
+150 V
-163 MPEVGVIPELAVEP
+163 
-177 TVNPTADVMP
+177 DVMP
-187 TMVMPS
+187 TTVMPS
-193 ANNLADND
+193 ANNLADNN
-201 QGLTAQTDA
+201 QGLTAQTGA
-210 LSNDSTTAQPHT
+210 LNSDSTAAQPHT

-233 LKQQTPA
+233 PKQQTPV
-240 QKNKKKIIVISLIV
+240 QKNKKKIIIISLIV

-267 WYLHNQ
+267 WYLHTQ
-273 QVQNQQQEQADQ
+273 QEQNQQQEQANQ

-296 SDNSPSKTPATLSI
+296 SDNSSSKATATLSI

-348 VDTATIP
+348 VDTVTIP

-508 SYAKEHSDF
+508 SYAKGRGDY

>member
-97 EPLEISVQDVTSA
+97 EPLEISVQDVASA
-110 DVYIWQNSDS
+110 DVYIWQNADA
-120 HASNSLESDP
+120 HEVNSLESDAI
-130 VEPAVNPAAG
+130 EPAVNPAAG
-140 VMPEAVNPAA
+140 VMPEAVNPA
-150 GVIPEAVNPAAGV
+150 V
-163 MPEVGVIPELAVEP
+163 
-177 TVNPTADVMP
+177 DVMP
-187 TMVMPS
+187 TTVMPS
-193 ANNLADND
+193 ANNLADNN
-201 QGLTAQTDA
+201 QGLTAQTGA
-210 LSNDSTTAQPHT
+210 LNSDSTAAQPHT
-222 IGYVQAANTHA
+222 IGYVQAANA
-233 LKQQTPA
+233 SVPKQKA
-240 QKNKKKIIVISLIV
+240 QKNKKKIIIISLIV

-267 WYLHNQ
+267 WYLHTQ
-273 QVQNQQQEQADQ
+273 QEQNQQQEQANQ

-296 SDNSPSKTPATLSI
+296 SDNSSSKATATLSI

-348 VDTATIP
+348 VDTVTIP

-386 GYGTFKPTY
+386 GYGTFKPSY

-401 SSSAASVTLECVSST
+401 SSSATSVTLECVSST
-416 GTTLSGSV
+416 GATLSGSV

>member
-97 EPLEISVQDVTSA
+97 EPLEISVQDVASA
-110 DVYIWQNSDS
+110 DVYIWQNADA
-120 HASNSLESDP
+120 HEVNSLESDAI
-130 VEPAVNPAAG
+130 EPAVNPAAG
-140 VMPEAVNPAA
+140 VMPEAVNPA
-150 GVIPEAVNPAAGV
+150 V
-163 MPEVGVIPELAVEP
+163 
-177 TVNPTADVMP
+177 DVMP
-187 TMVMPS
+187 TTVMPS
-193 ANNLADND
+193 ANNLADNN
-201 QGLTAQTDA
+201 QGLTAQTGA
-210 LSNDSTTAQPHT
+210 LNSDSTAAQPHT
-222 IGYVQAANTHA
+222 IGYVQAANA
-233 LKQQTPA
+233 SVPKQKA
-240 QKNKKKIIVISLIV
+240 QKNKKKIIIISLIV

-267 WYLHNQ
+267 WYLHTQ
-273 QVQNQQQEQADQ
+273 QEQNQQQEQANQ

-296 SDNSPSKTPATLSI
+296 SDNSSSKTPATLSI
-310 SCNPSKPF
+310 SCNPSKSF

-348 VDTATIP
+348 VDTVTIP

-377 DAIQALKDA
+377 DAVQALKDA
-386 GYGTFKPTY
+386 GYGTFKPSY

-401 SSSAASVTLECVSST
+401 SSSATSVTLECVSST
-416 GTTLSGSV
+416 GATLSGSV

-434 DSDTHTYTA
+434 DSDTHEYTA
-443 EEITAKN
+443 EELAAKN

-508 SYAKEHSDF
+508 SYAKGRGDY
-517 SPWLYLKV
+517 SPWLYLKVQLWACTIGEIVKA

>member
-97 EPLEISVQDVTSA
+97 EPLEISVQDVASA
-110 DVYIWQNSDS
+110 DVYIWQNADA
-120 HASNSLESDP
+120 HEVNSLESDAI
-130 VEPAVNPAAG
+130 EPAVNPAAG
-140 VMPEAVNPAA
+140 VMPEAVNPA
-150 GVIPEAVNPAAGV
+150 V
-163 MPEVGVIPELAVEP
+163 
-177 TVNPTADVMP
+177 DVMP
-187 TMVMPS
+187 TTVMPS
-193 ANNLADND
+193 ANNLADNN
-201 QGLTAQTDA
+201 QGLTAQTGA
-210 LSNDSTTAQPHT
+210 LNSDSTAAQPHT
-222 IGYVQAANTHA
+222 IGYVQAANA
-233 LKQQTPA
+233 SVPKQKA
-240 QKNKKKIIVISLIV
+240 QKNKKKIIIISLIV

-267 WYLHNQ
+267 WYLHTQ
-273 QVQNQQQEQADQ
+273 QEQNQQQEQANQ

-296 SDNSPSKTPATLSI
+296 SDNSSSKATATLSI

-508 SYAKEHSDF
+508 SYAKGRGDY

>member
-6 QVLYRLDATQANM
+6 QVLYRLDATQTNM

-97 EPLEISVQDVTSA
+97 EPLEISVQDVASA
-110 DVYIWQNSDS
+110 DVYIWQNADA
-120 HASNSLESDP
+120 HEVNSLESDAI
-130 VEPAVNPAAG
+130 EPAVNPAAG
-140 VMPEAVNPAA
+140 VMPEAVNPA
-150 GVIPEAVNPAAGV
+150 V
-163 MPEVGVIPELAVEP
+163 
-177 TVNPTADVMP
+177 DVMP
-187 TMVMPS
+187 TTVMPS
-193 ANNLADND
+193 ANNLADNN
-201 QGLTAQTDA
+201 QGLTAQTGA
-210 LSNDSTTAQPHT
+210 LNSDSTTAQPHT
-222 IGYVQAANTHA
+222 IGYVQAANA
-233 LKQQTPA
+233 SVPKQKA
-240 QKNKKKIIVISLIV
+240 QKNKKKIIIISLIV

-267 WYLHNQ
+267 WYLHTQ
-273 QVQNQQQEQADQ
+273 QEQNQQQEQADQ
-285 DATSEDSSADQ
+285 DVTSEDSSADQ
-296 SDNSPSKTPATLSI
+296 SDNSSSKTPATLSI

-377 DAIQALKDA
+377 DAVQALKDA
-386 GYGTFKPTY
+386 GYGTFKPSY

-401 SSSAASVTLECVSST
+401 SSSATSVTLECVSST
-416 GTTLSGSV
+416 GATLSGSV

-434 DSDTHTYTA
+434 DSDTHEYTA
-443 EEITAKN
+443 EELAAKN

>member
-97 EPLEISVQDVTSA
+97 EPLEISVQDVASA
-110 DVYIWQNSDS
+110 DVYIWQNADA
-120 HASNSLESDP
+120 HEVNSLESDAI
-130 VEPAVNPAAG
+130 EPAVNPAAG
-140 VMPEAVNPAA
+140 VMPEAVNPA
-150 GVIPEAVNPAAGV
+150 V
-163 MPEVGVIPELAVEP
+163 
-177 TVNPTADVMP
+177 DVMP
-187 TMVMPS
+187 TTVMPS
-193 ANNLADND
+193 ANNLADNN
-201 QGLTAQTDA
+201 QGLTAQTGA
-210 LSNDSTTAQPHT
+210 LNSDSTTAQPHT
-222 IGYVQAANTHA
+222 IGYVQAANA
-233 LKQQTPA
+233 SVPKQKA
-240 QKNKKKIIVISLIV
+240 QKNKKKIIIISLIV

-267 WYLHNQ
+267 WYLHTQ
-273 QVQNQQQEQADQ
+273 QEQNQQQEQADQ
-285 DATSEDSSADQ
+285 DVTSEDSSADQ
-296 SDNSPSKTPATLSI
+296 SDNSSSKTPATLSI

-372 EASTK
+372 EAATK
-377 DAIQALKDA
+377 DAVQALKDA
-386 GYGTFKPTY
+386 GYGTFKPSY

-401 SSSAASVTLECVSST
+401 SSSATSVTLECVSST
-416 GTTLSGSV
+416 GATLSGSV

-434 DSDTHTYTA
+434 DSDTHEYTA
-443 EEITAKN
+443 EELAAKN

>member
-120 HASNSLESDP
+120 HESNSLESDV

-140 VMPEAVNPAA
+140 VMPEAV
-150 GVIPEAVNPAAGV
+150 IPAAGV

-177 TVNPTADVMP
+177 TVNPTADVIP

-193 ANNLADND
+193 ANNLADNN

-210 LSNDSTTAQPHT
+210 LNSDSTTAQPHT

-233 LKQQTPA
+233 PKQQTPV
-240 QKNKKKIIVISLIV
+240 QKNKKKIIIISLIV

-267 WYLHNQ
+267 WYLHTQ
-273 QVQNQQQEQADQ
+273 QEQNQQQEQADQ
-285 DATSEDSSADQ
+285 DVTSEDSSADQ
-296 SDNSPSKTPATLSI
+296 SDNSSSKTPATLSI

-377 DAIQALKDA
+377 DAVQALKDA
-386 GYGTFKPTY
+386 GYGTFKPSY

-401 SSSAASVTLECVSST
+401 SSSATSVTLECVSST
-416 GTTLSGSV
+416 GATLSGSV

-434 DSDTHTYTA
+434 DSDTHEYTA
-443 EEITAKN
+443 EELAAKN

-508 SYAKEHSDF
+508 SYAKGRGDY

>member
-67 ITLHAH
+67 ITLHTRD
-73 NGQDYVFPQEPLAL
+73 GQDYVFPQEPLTL

-97 EPLEISVQDVTSA
+97 EPLEISVQDVTGA
-110 DVYIWQNSDS
+110 DVYIWQNADA
-120 HASNSLESDP
+120 HESNSIESDV
-130 VEPAVNPAAG
+130 VEPA
-140 VMPEAVNPAA
+140 
-150 GVIPEAVNPAAGV
+150 
-163 MPEVGVIPELAVEP
+163 
-177 TVNPTADVMP
+177 VNPTADVMP

-193 ANNLADND
+193 ANNLADNN
-201 QGLTAQTDA
+201 QGLTAQTGA
-210 LSNDSTTAQPHT
+210 LPNFSTAVQPHA
-222 IGYVQAANTHA
+222 IDYVHA
-233 LKQQTPA
+233 GNAVVPKQKA

-267 WYLHNQ
+267 WYLHTQ
-273 QVQNQQQEQADQ
+273 QEQNQQQEQANQ
-285 DATSEDSSADQ
+285 DATSQDSSADQ
-296 SDNSPSKTPATLSI
+296 SDNSSSKATATLSI

-434 DSDTHTYTA
+434 DSDTHAYTT
-443 EEITAKN
+443 EELTAKN